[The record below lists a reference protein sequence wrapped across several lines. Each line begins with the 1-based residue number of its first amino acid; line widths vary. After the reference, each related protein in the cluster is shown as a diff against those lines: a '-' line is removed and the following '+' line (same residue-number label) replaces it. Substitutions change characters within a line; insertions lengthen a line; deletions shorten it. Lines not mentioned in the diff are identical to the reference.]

1 MKKLLTVLF
10 ILALLAGILPVTPVF
25 ADGAYVTDLLAGQTL
40 DVGDI
45 IVDSDGE
52 MLYITFQISDTAWNI
67 TESHV
72 YVGTAPPN
80 KAAPGQ
86 FPYKHEGLNTRLDR
100 YEIPLADLGLT
111 AGDEVIVATHAK
123 VQMVVGWTP
132 PAMED
137 FNATLPTYGDVV
149 ITHMGDETYYNI
161 NLYNTGTLDDQHN
174 GWCMDTD
181 IGYYWGGVYDVDIYS
196 TYDPDFLAMGLVE
209 YPENFDLV
217 NYIVNQHYVG
227 QTSRSGGVYTIG
239 DVQRAMW
246 TLIDDEVKTGGL
258 GVWSQIHADEI
269 LADAYAYGEGY
280 VPGCG
285 GLVAVALTPADGAS
299 HVTIIEVSYAQ
310 MGLGCDPIYG
320 DQEETAWG
328 FGEYNLPHGWGWY
341 FTYTL
346 P

>member
-10 ILALLAGILPVTPVF
+10 IVSLLVGIFPAITVF
-25 ADGAYVTDLLAGQTL
+25 ADDAYVTDLLAGQTL
-40 DVGDI
+40 DVGDVT
-45 IVDSDGE
+45 VDSDGDN
-52 MLYITFQISDTAWNI
+52 LYVTFQITDNAWNI
-67 TESHV
+67 TETHV
-72 YVGTAPPN
+72 YVGTAPPE

-86 FPYKHEGLNTRLDR
+86 FPYQHVGLNTPLDR
-100 YEIPLADLGLT
+100 YVIPLADLGLSS
-111 AGDEVIVATHAK
+111 GDELVVATHAK

-132 PAMED
+132 PAMAD
-137 FNATLPTYGDVV
+137 FNAALPTYGDVV

-196 TYDPDFLAMGLVE
+196 TYDPIFLEMGMVE
-209 YPENFDLV
+209 HPENFDLI

-246 TLIDDEVKTGGL
+246 TLIDDETGTGGL
-258 GVWSQIHADEI
+258 GVWSQTHADEI
-269 LADAYAYGEGY
+269 MADAYAYGEGY

-285 GLVAVALTPADGAS
+285 GLVAVALPPASGAS

-310 MGLGCDPIYG
+310 MGLGCNPVYDI
-320 DQEETAWG
+320 ETAWG
-328 FGEYNLPHGWGWY
+328 WGTNNLPKGWGWY
-341 FTYTL
+341 FTYTM